1 MLKIKLKMVNIRHI
15 IINRSNVCTKRK
27 QLGIVMISE
36 SSTERKIMQ
45 EWKDLFRTHILERGK
60 IYYYEGAV
68 TQLEKTDDGYS
79 AIVEGSEDY
88 EVEIATDGQRV
99 MDMFCSCPYAA
110 EGNYCKHMAAVLY
123 QIEGEDEN
131 DVSRAES
138 VRERQVRAK
147 KELEDIIEIIP
158 EEELRAL
165 IGQLADSDNKIKNLI
180 LTSYAPKIDVK
191 QINRLKQEVDDIIY
205 RYGDRAGFIDYRNAW
220 GFTRE
225 IGTFLGERTDI
236 LIERGCYS
244 QAFEITNYVFQKI
257 GNIDMDDSDGGTSV
271 IADTCY
277 EIWEQILKN
286 SSEEEKE
293 DMFQWFVEHQTGG
306 YVIDYFEEYI
316 SNFLMNEF
324 HDTEMLKKKL
334 EELDKIIEQQKAS
347 AESKERWGSYYG
359 LENHILKRLE
369 IMEELGCS
377 EKEISEY
384 RKENWQFSEVRKLE
398 IQEQISKGNIAQAIA
413 VLRES
418 KEMDREYPGLVAC
431 YSEQLIALY
440 GKQGDT
446 GAYKKELKTYV
457 FTCSQRNL
465 DYIKKLK
472 KVSSQSEWEKYRE
485 RILEGGNGYQI
496 YYPLLEFEGMYE
508 RMLESIRKGKS
519 VYFLDQYE
527 KLLKKKFPEQ
537 VRDIYISYICSRAE
551 RTSDRK
557 QYKELM
563 YYLKKLKTYPDG
575 KKKAK
580 EIAAGWRSAYYR
592 RSAMMDEL
600 QKAGF

>member
-1 MLKIKLKMVNIRHI
+1 M
-15 IINRSNVCTKRK
+15 
-27 QLGIVMISE
+27 
-36 SSTERKIMQ
+36 
-45 EWKDLFRTHILERGK
+45 FRTHILERGK

-88 EVEIATDGQRV
+88 EVEIVTDGQRI

-205 RYGDRAGFIDYRNAW
+205 RYGDRAGFIDYQNAW

-334 EELDKIIEQQKAS
+334 GELDKIIEQQKAR
-347 AESKERWGSYYG
+347 AESKERWGAYYG

-384 RKENWQFSEVRKLE
+384 
-398 IQEQISKGNIAQAIA
+398 
-413 VLRES
+413 
-418 KEMDREYPGLVAC
+418 
-431 YSEQLIALY
+431 
-440 GKQGDT
+440 
-446 GAYKKELKTYV
+446 
-457 FTCSQRNL
+457 
-465 DYIKKLK
+465 
-472 KVSSQSEWEKYRE
+472 
-485 RILEGGNGYQI
+485 
-496 YYPLLEFEGMYE
+496 
-508 RMLESIRKGKS
+508 
-519 VYFLDQYE
+519 
-527 KLLKKKFPEQ
+527 
-537 VRDIYISYICSRAE
+537 
-551 RTSDRK
+551 
-557 QYKELM
+557 
-563 YYLKKLKTYPDG
+563 
-575 KKKAK
+575 
-580 EIAAGWRSAYYR
+580 
-592 RSAMMDEL
+592 
-600 QKAGF
+600 